1 MTGET
6 TYTLANVDGRAALVD
21 NGQWYDLEAVSG
33 GKLGSDPM
41 DALAVPNRLAALT
54 ADLDDRE
61 PNGAIEADSLG
72 PPVPRPRNVYAIG
85 LNFQAHADEGA
96 MEVPDNPLVFTKF
109 PSCLVGPTADLELR
123 SDVVDYEGE
132 LVVVIGRGGKD
143 IDASAAW
150 DHVVGLMVGQDIS
163 DRAVQFAASPPH
175 FDLGKSF
182 DTFGPIGP
190 VMVSP
195 DSVDRDRLQIVTEV
209 NGEIRQ
215 DGTSDQLIFDIP
227 TLISYLSR
235 VTTLATGDLI
245 FTGTPEGIGA
255 AQGKFLADGDV
266 VTTRIDGIGTLTN
279 RCVRTIDHNV
289 C

>member
-1 MTGET
+1 M
-6 TYTLANVDGRAALVD
+6 TYTLANVDGRAALVAD
-21 NGQWYDLEAVSG
+21 GHWYDLETVSG
-33 GKLGSDPM
+33 GELGPDPM
-41 DALAVPNRLAALT
+41 AALAVPDRLAALT
-54 ADLDDRE
+54 ADLDEHE
-61 PNGAIEADSLG
+61 PNAALAPASLG
-72 PPVPRPRNVYAIG
+72 PPVPRPRNVFAIG
-85 LNFQAHADEGA
+85 LNYQAHADEGSMA
-96 MEVPDNPLVFTKF
+96 VPDNPLVFTKF
-109 PSCLVGPTADLELR
+109 PSCLVGPTTDIELR

-143 IDASAAW
+143 IERSAAW
-150 DHVVGLMVGQDIS
+150 DHIVGLTVGQDVS

-195 DSVDRDRLQIVTEV
+195 DSVERDHLRIVTEV
-209 NGEIRQ
+209 NGEVRQ
-215 DGTSDQLIFDIP
+215 DGATDQLIFDIP
-227 TLISYLSR
+227 TLVSYLSR

-266 VTTRIDGIGTLTN
+266 VTTRIDGIGTLSN
-279 RCVRTIDHNV
+279 RCVRTTDHRV